1 MMIGERS
8 LPLRSAKRCSYGL
21 LLLGAGVFGTPVA
34 ADPLEDYRQAC
45 KAPLYDILSEV
56 PYPDLA
62 ESRALG
68 DASWAAAERSCAAFA
83 EGLAATEPSAEAR
96 LALYLAR
103 RMLGEVRYDDPEAC
117 AEIEEIA
124 KVLPAHADALVALAV
139 CTHATEEY
147 MPLLQ
152 KALEINP
159 SHHDAL
165 VYVTTMATHTGDYYG
180 TDPSTLA
187 SYGEALYEATGYVND
202 RFLAAKAIYKAAK
215 DVGDFAAKESIRVR
229 LRRDLGL
236 DALDYS
242 PARRDGS
249 LQRACADQLFELGLE
264 KPCVSTLVAF
274 ASEAVTTGTPI
285 PDDVLGHVDFAFENL
300 ERGSLAAARLRAL
313 LVAFPG
319 SLPSSEHHRVL
330 ARNAE
335 GREDRMASLRRAVD
349 LDPGNLQA
357 RCDLAEELVGT
368 TEGLDEGR
376 SLYLDL
382 TTDSGAPCNPLDMV
396 RSMDIHPGE
405 AMEIIHLGK

>member
-45 KAPLYDILSEV
+45 KAPLYDILSEI

-68 DASWAAAERSCAAFA
+68 DASWAAAERSCAAFRR
-83 EGLAATEPSAEAR
+83 GLAAAEPSAEVR

-187 SYGEALYEATGYVND
+187 SHGEALYEATGYVND

-264 KPCVSTLVAF
+264 EPCVSTLVAF

-285 PDDVLGHVDFAFENL
+285 PGGCAGTRGLRVREPRTRIVGCGKAESASGRFSGVSTVVGAPSCARE
-300 ERGSLAAARLRAL
+300 ERRRPGGPHGF
-313 LVAFPG
+313 VAPG
-319 SLPSSEHHRVL
+319 RRSGPGESPGTVRPS
-330 ARNAE
+330 
-335 GREDRMASLRRAVD
+335 RRA
-349 LDPGNLQA
+349 
-357 RCDLAEELVGT
+357 
-368 TEGLDEGR
+368 GR
-376 SLYLDL
+376 NHRRAGRGEVSL
-382 TTDSGAPCNPLDMV
+382 SGSHDGFRRPV
-396 RSMDIHPGE
+396 
-405 AMEIIHLGK
+405 